1 MKKKTLVAYATK
13 RGSTAEIAEKI
24 GEVLKRRQI
33 QVDVLP
39 VREITDLSP
48 YKTVIL
54 GTAIYIGLWRREAVK
69 FLKRYTDELAEM
81 TLWIFLS
88 GPAGEGDPL
97 ELLDGWRFPE
107 SMRPMIERIKPV
119 EITCFGGRIE
129 SGKMNIFEKMIIK
142 NVGAKIGDF
151 RNWGSIASWA
161 NRID

>member
-24 GEVLKRRQI
+24 GEVLEKRQV
-33 QVDVLP
+33 QVDVMP
-39 VREITDLSP
+39 VREVVDLSP

-69 FLKRYTDELAEM
+69 FLKTYADELAKM
-81 TLWIFLS
+81 TFWIFLS
-88 GPAGEGDPL
+88 GPTGEGDPL

-107 SMRPMIERIKPV
+107 SMRHMIEQIKPA

-129 SGKMNIFEKMIIK
+129 SCKMNPFEKMIIK
-142 NVGAKIGDF
+142 KVGAKIGDF

-161 NRID
+161 NEIY

>member
-1 MKKKTLVAYATK
+1 M
-13 RGSTAEIAEKI
+13 
-24 GEVLKRRQI
+24 
-33 QVDVLP
+33 
-39 VREITDLSP
+39 
-48 YKTVIL
+48 
-54 GTAIYIGLWRREAVK
+54 
-69 FLKRYTDELAEM
+69 KRYTDELAEM

-88 GPAGEGDPL
+88 GPTGEGDPL

-129 SGKMNIFEKMIIK
+129 SGKMNIFEKIIIK